1 MIIVLYIRYF
11 ERKISM
17 LSFENVLDCF
27 ALVIQTGICE
37 VLLTRH
43 GYVVMEWDEEEREWF
58 NVTHCD
64 TPEALREAILSAY
77 EGYLQLALVTDCHN
91 PTEEEIRTI
100 QKRSAD
106 LRLLCNAHGKMTI
119 I

>member
-1 MIIVLYIRYF
+1 
-11 ERKISM
+11 M

-27 ALVIQTGICE
+27 ALAIQTGICE

-64 TPEALREAILSAY
+64 TPAALCEAILSIATTPPKKKY
-77 EGYLQLALVTDCHN
+77 ARYKKGALICGSFAMHMA
-91 PTEEEIRTI
+91 
-100 QKRSAD
+100 K
-106 LRLLCNAHGKMTI
+106 
-119 I
+119 

>member
-11 ERKISM
+11 ERKIAM

-27 ALVIQTGICE
+27 APIIQAGICE

-43 GYVVMEWDEEEREWF
+43 GYVAMEWGEEEREWF

-64 TPEALREAILSAY
+64 TPEALREAILLAH
-77 EGYLQLALVTDCHN
+77 EGYLQLSIVTDCHA
-91 PTEEEIRTI
+91 PTEEIIRTI

>member
-43 GYVVMEWDEEEREWF
+43 GYVVMEWDEEEHEWF

-64 TPEALREAILSAY
+64 TPEALCEAILLAY
-77 EGYLQLALVTDCHN
+77 EGHLQLPLVTDCHA

-106 LRLLCNAHGKMTI
+106 LRLLCNSHGRMTVI
-119 I
+119 

>member
-1 MIIVLYIRYF
+1 
-11 ERKISM
+11 M

-27 ALVIQTGICE
+27 ALAIQTGICE

-64 TPEALREAILSAY
+64 TPAALCEAQFFRRMKDICNSRSSRIATTPPKKKYARY
-77 EGYLQLALVTDCHN
+77 KKGALICGSFAMHMA
-91 PTEEEIRTI
+91 
-100 QKRSAD
+100 K
-106 LRLLCNAHGKMTI
+106 
-119 I
+119 

>member
-1 MIIVLYIRYF
+1 M
-11 ERKISM
+11 S
-17 LSFENVLDCF
+17 SFENVLDCF

-58 NVTHCD
+58 NVAHCD
-64 TPEALREAILSAY
+64 TPAALREAILSAY
-77 EGYLQLALVTDCHN
+77 EGYLQLSLVTDCHT

-106 LRLLCNAHGKMTI
+106 LRLLCNAHGKMTVI
-119 I
+119 

>member
-1 MIIVLYIRYF
+1 
-11 ERKISM
+11 M

-58 NVTHCD
+58 NVTH
-64 TPEALREAILSAY
+64 
-77 EGYLQLALVTDCHN
+77 
-91 PTEEEIRTI
+91 
-100 QKRSAD
+100 
-106 LRLLCNAHGKMTI
+106 
-119 I
+119 

>member
-1 MIIVLYIRYF
+1 
-11 ERKISM
+11 M

-64 TPEALREAILSAY
+64 TPAALREAILLAY
-77 EGYLQLALVTDCHN
+77 EGYLQLSLITDCHN
-91 PTEEEIRTI
+91 PTKKKYARYKKGALICGSFAMHTAR
-100 QKRSAD
+100 
-106 LRLLCNAHGKMTI
+106 
-119 I
+119 

>member
-27 ALVIQTGICE
+27 TPIIQAGICE

-43 GYVVMEWDEEEREWF
+43 GYVAME
-58 NVTHCD
+58 
-64 TPEALREAILSAY
+64 
-77 EGYLQLALVTDCHN
+77 
-91 PTEEEIRTI
+91 
-100 QKRSAD
+100 
-106 LRLLCNAHGKMTI
+106 
-119 I
+119 

>member
-1 MIIVLYIRYF
+1 
-11 ERKISM
+11 M

-91 PTEEEIRTI
+91 PTEEEIRDGI
-100 QKRSAD
+100 AGN
-106 LRLLCNAHGKMTI
+106 LCRCTGYAKI
-119 I
+119 VEAIDCAAKKLAKAKEAEA

>member
-1 MIIVLYIRYF
+1 
-11 ERKISM
+11 M

-37 VLLTRH
+37 VL
-43 GYVVMEWDEEEREWF
+43 MEWDEEEREWF

-64 TPEALREAILSAY
+64 TPAALREAILSAY
-77 EGYLQLALVTDCHN
+77 EGYLQLSLITDCHN

-106 LRLLCNAHGKMTI
+106 LRLLCNAHGKMTVI
-119 I
+119 

>member
-1 MIIVLYIRYF
+1 
-11 ERKISM
+11 M
-17 LSFENVLDCF
+17 LSFENALDCF

-64 TPEALREAILSAY
+64 TPAALREAILSAY
-77 EGYLQLALVTDCHN
+77 EDICNSRSSRIATTPPKKKYARYKKGALICGSFAMHMA
-91 PTEEEIRTI
+91 R
-100 QKRSAD
+100 
-106 LRLLCNAHGKMTI
+106 
-119 I
+119 

>member
-1 MIIVLYIRYF
+1 
-11 ERKISM
+11 M

-64 TPEALREAILSAY
+64 TPAALREAILSAY
-77 EGYLQLALVTDCHN
+77 APKGYMWPN
-91 PTEEEIRTI
+91 SPY
-100 QKRSAD
+100 KRNYQSF
-106 LRLLCNAHGKMTI
+106 RGRNWH
-119 I
+119 